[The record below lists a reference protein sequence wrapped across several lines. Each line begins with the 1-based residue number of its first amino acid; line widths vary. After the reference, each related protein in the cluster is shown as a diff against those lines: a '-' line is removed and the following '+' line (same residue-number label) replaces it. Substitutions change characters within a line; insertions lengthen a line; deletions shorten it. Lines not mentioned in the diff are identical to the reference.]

1 MEIAYSKYFKSY
13 IKLIEYKTDDEWT
26 FMLCNKNGKTPFWKR
41 KVIKARTKYSDPDF
55 IWITLNSN

>member
-55 IWITLNSN
+55 IWITIKEK